1 LVLVLVEDVVW
12 LVAFICENV
21 TLVLLLV
28 IEHVPLVLALVVE
41 DVCSYLRDRRYLGFG
56 WLDCY

>member
-21 TLVLLLV
+21 TLILLLV
-28 IEHVPLVLALVVE
+28 IEHIVPLVLALVVE
-41 DVCSYLRDRRYLGFG
+41 DIRS
-56 WLDCY
+56 